1 MESMGLTPAFWRGKR
16 VFVTGHT
23 GFKGSWLCLW
33 LQNMGAIVTGY
44 ALSPESKPNLF
55 DLAAVSDG
63 MTSHIG
69 DIRDLDNLRS
79 ALLQSEAEII
89 FHLAAQPLVRASY
102 QHPIDT
108 FATNIM
114 GTAHL
119 LESVRECTSIKVV
132 QVITTDKVYKNH
144 EWPWP
149 YRENDT
155 LGGHDPY
162 SASKAACELVVSS
175 YRQSFLMAHGVNIS
189 TARAGNVIGGGD
201 WATDRLLPDCIQA
214 FIDKKPV
221 TLRQP
226 ASVRPWQHVLDPLLG
241 YLMLAQRQWEEAHSI
256 VQPSNWRFAQAFN
269 FGPDS
274 SGEATV
280 GDVANHA
287 AAAWGEQAKIIIEP
301 EDEALHEAG
310 LLTLDPSLVRQSIG
324 WKTQWQVEQAIKYTV
339 SWYRREHQGESA
351 KELCLEQISH
361 FQQFSDHN

>member
-1 MESMGLTPAFWRGKR
+1 MESMGLDPAFWHSKR

-33 LQNMGAIVTGY
+33 LQKMGAIVTGY
-44 ALSPESKPNLF
+44 ALPPESKPNLF
-55 DLAAVSDG
+55 DLAEIADG
-63 MTSHIG
+63 MTSHLG
-69 DIRDLDNLRS
+69 DIRDQDSLRN
-79 ALLQSEAEII
+79 ALVQSEAEIV
-89 FHLAAQPLVRASY
+89 FHLAAQPLVRTSY
-102 QHPIDT
+102 QQPIET
-108 FATNIM
+108 FAINVM

-119 LESVRECTSIKVV
+119 LEIARECPTVKVI

-144 EWPWP
+144 EWSWP

-175 YRQSFLMAHGVNIS
+175 YRQSFLMAHRMSIS

-201 WATDRLLPDCIQA
+201 WATDRLIPDCIRA
-214 FIDKKPV
+214 FIDGRPV

-226 ASVRPWQHVLDPLLG
+226 ESVRPWQHVLDPLMG
-241 YLMLAQRQWEEAHSI
+241 YLMLAHRQWEEAYSDT
-256 VQPSNWRFAQAFN
+256 QPDSWHFAQAFN

-280 GDVANHA
+280 GDVANHTA
-287 AAAWGEQAKIIIEP
+287 TSWGEQAKIIIEP
-301 EDEALHEAG
+301 EDKASHEAG
-310 LLTLDPSLVRQSIG
+310 LLTLDPSLARQAIG
-324 WKTQWQVEQAIKYTV
+324 WKTKWSVEQAIKHTV
-339 SWYRREHQGESA
+339 SWYRHQHEGESS

-361 FQQFSDHN
+361 YQQVSPNK